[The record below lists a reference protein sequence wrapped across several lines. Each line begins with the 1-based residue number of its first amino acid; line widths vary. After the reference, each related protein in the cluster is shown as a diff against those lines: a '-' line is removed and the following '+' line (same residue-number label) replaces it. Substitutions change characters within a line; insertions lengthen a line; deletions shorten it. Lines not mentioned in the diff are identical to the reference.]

1 MRNLLRGLPGHL
13 GGMQRRMMATE
24 QPKVDM
30 KAGKPP
36 AFKPHA
42 FFGSW

>member
-1 MRNLLRGLPGHL
+1 MRGFNTNVGGL
-13 GGMQRRMMATE
+13 QRRMMATE